1 MLLRVGEKLGRK
13 NKIAPVFDY
22 IREGHS
28 LYAACRQ
35 AGFSTREFYQVLA
48 DNPSLKE
55 DFQLALSDY
64 ADQCTDDIRAL
75 TQALRAGELDN
86 STAKLLIET
95 NKWLAQ
101 KASPNDF
108 AELERLDEE
117 ADKTTEIVVKFV

>member
-1 MLLRVGEKLGRK
+1 LGRK
-13 NKIAPVFDY
+13 SKIMPVFDF
-22 IREGHS
+22 IRKGHS
-28 LYAACRQ
+28 LYASCQQ
-35 AGFSTREFYQVLA
+35 AGLSTRDFYQVLS

-75 TQALRAGELDN
+75 SSALRNGELDN

-108 AELERLDEE
+108 AGLERLDEE
-117 ADKTTEIVVKFV
+117 AAKTTEIVVKFV